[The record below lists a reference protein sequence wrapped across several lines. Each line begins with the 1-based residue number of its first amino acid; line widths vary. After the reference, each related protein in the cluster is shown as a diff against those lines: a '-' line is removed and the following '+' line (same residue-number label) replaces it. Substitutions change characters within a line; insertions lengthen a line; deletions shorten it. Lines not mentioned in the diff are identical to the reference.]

1 MRFELWIFFDKNIR
15 KKARNVGLIFE
26 RGTDRCSRS
35 AQSERR
41 ILLNNWIKVFVLSF
55 VCLFSASLADAS
67 AIRLGDQG
75 SEVAE
80 IQGQLAELGYDLD
93 ADGDY
98 GPATEAA
105 VKAFQASMGLEADG
119 LVGESTYR
127 ALLGKSLPQISRG
140 SNYISRRV
148 IQSAMAYMGTP
159 YVFGGSTPGG
169 FDCSGFVMYVFGNAG
184 ISLPRT
190 ADVQYEVGTP
200 IQKSELRAGDLVF
213 FSTYTYGPSHVGISL
228 GGDKF
233 IHASSS
239 RGVTTDTLNRGYWIS
254 TYIGA
259 RRVM

>member
-1 MRFELWIFFDKNIR
+1 MMS
-15 KKARNVGLIFE
+15 V
-26 RGTDRCSRS
+26 
-35 AQSERR
+35 
-41 ILLNNWIKVFVLSF
+41 
-55 VCLFSASLADAS
+55 SLANAS

-80 IQGQLAELGYDLD
+80 IQGQLIELGYDLE

-98 GPATEAA
+98 GPATEEA
-105 VKAFQASMGLEADG
+105 VKAFQAKAGLEVDG
-119 LVGESTYR
+119 LVGENTYR

-140 SNYISRRV
+140 SNYVSRRV
-148 IQSAMAYMGTP
+148 VQNAMAFMGVP
-159 YVFGGSTPGG
+159 YVFGGSTPSG
-169 FDCSGFVMYVFGNAG
+169 FDCSGFVMYVFANAG

-200 IQKSELRAGDLVF
+200 VDKGSLRAGDLVF

-228 GGDKF
+228 GDDRF

-239 RGVTTDTLNRGYWIS
+239 KGVTIDTLNRAYWVS

-259 RRVM
+259 RRIM

>member
-1 MRFELWIFFDKNIR
+1 MLNLVRFF
-15 KKARNVGLIFE
+15 
-26 RGTDRCSRS
+26 
-35 AQSERR
+35 
-41 ILLNNWIKVFVLSF
+41 VFSF
-55 VCLFSASLADAS
+55 ICLFTFSVANAS

-80 IQGQLAELGYDLD
+80 IQGQLAELGYDLV

-98 GPATEAA
+98 GPATEEA
-105 VKAFQASMGLEADG
+105 VKAFQKSKGLEIDG
-119 LVGESTYR
+119 LVGEVTYR
-127 ALLGKSLPQISRG
+127 ALLGKNLPEISRS
-140 SNYISRRV
+140 SNYVSRRV
-148 IQSAMAYMGTP
+148 VQNAMGYMGVP
-159 YVFGGSTPGG
+159 YVFGGSSPSG
-169 FDCSGFVMYVFGNAG
+169 FDCSGFVMYVFGGAG

-200 IQKSELRAGDLVF
+200 VEKSDLRAGDLVF
-213 FSTYTYGPSHVGISL
+213 FTTYTYGPSHVGISL

-239 RGVTTDTLNRGYWIS
+239 KGVTIDTLNRGYWIS

>member
-1 MRFELWIFFDKNIR
+1 MM
-15 KKARNVGLIFE
+15 
-26 RGTDRCSRS
+26 SM
-35 AQSERR
+35 
-41 ILLNNWIKVFVLSF
+41 
-55 VCLFSASLADAS
+55 SLANAS

-80 IQGQLAELGYDLD
+80 IQGQLIELGYDLD

-98 GPATEAA
+98 GPATEEA
-105 VKAFQASMGLEADG
+105 VKAFQAKSGLEVDG
-119 LVGESTYR
+119 LVGENTYR

-140 SNYISRRV
+140 SNYVSRRV
-148 IQSAMAYMGTP
+148 VQNAMAFMGVP
-159 YVFGGSTPGG
+159 YIFGGSSPSG
-169 FDCSGFVMYVFGNAG
+169 FDCSGFVMYVFANAG

-200 IQKSELRAGDLVF
+200 VNKGNLRAGDLVF

-228 GGDKF
+228 GDDRF

-239 RGVTTDTLNRGYWIS
+239 KGVTIDSLNRDYWVS

>member
-1 MRFELWIFFDKNIR
+1 MVLTEAHRQNREVYL
-15 KKARNVGLIFE
+15 
-26 RGTDRCSRS
+26 
-35 AQSERR
+35 
-41 ILLNNWIKVFVLSF
+41 LLNLVRIFVFSF
-55 VCLFSASLADAS
+55 ICMFSISVAYAS

-80 IQGQLAELGYDLD
+80 IQGQLVELGYDLD

-98 GPATEAA
+98 GPATEEA
-105 VKAFQASMGLEADG
+105 VKAFQKSKGLEVDG
-119 LVGESTYR
+119 LVGEATYR
-127 ALLGKSLPQISRG
+127 ALLGKALPEISRS
-140 SNYISRRV
+140 SNYVSRRV
-148 IQSAMAYMGTP
+148 IQNAMGFMGVP
-159 YVFGGSTPGG
+159 YVFGGSTPSG
-169 FDCSGFVMYVFGNAG
+169 FDCSGFVMYVFRGAG

-200 IQKSELRAGDLVF
+200 IEKSDLRAGDLVF
-213 FSTYTYGPSHVGISL
+213 FTTYTYGPSHVGISL

-239 RGVTTDTLNRGYWIS
+239 KGVTIDTLSRGYWVS